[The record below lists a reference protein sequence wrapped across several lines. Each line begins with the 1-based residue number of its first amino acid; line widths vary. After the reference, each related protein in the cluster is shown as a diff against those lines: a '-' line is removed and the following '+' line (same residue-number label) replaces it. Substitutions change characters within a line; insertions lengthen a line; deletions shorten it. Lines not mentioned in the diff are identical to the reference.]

1 MFASFPL
8 PDTFTGVWKACPS
21 LSKRLF
27 LFLFFFFVFFAPLL
41 AQTGNAAAFVGILND
56 RGRFNPAWVNPSD
69 LYVGV
74 PVLSGL
80 SAKVD
85 NNFLSWNSAV
95 IRTEGDS
102 LLLNVPGVLD
112 KVRGGYARVR
122 VEAEVELLH
131 VGWRKR
137 QNYFQIGLSAY
148 AGMQLVLSKES
159 LSFLL
164 QGPGPQTGKHR
175 LDGNRLDFDAYASL
189 YFSYAR
195 KLSRRLRVGGRF
207 KLLQGLWN
215 VHVPDLQLSYD
226 AKPSLD
232 GDLPVLGSVR
242 VQGLAWTNLP
252 LDNALQLGKIR
263 FYPFRNMGAALDMG
277 LSYDFKEDWNF
288 SAAVLNLGFLVW
300 GDPSAKEFKSDK
312 SYETFRYE
320 GINTGYLNEEEG
332 DWAKDLVRSIW
343 DTAGFACSD
352 SGAYVRVLPPRFNLA
367 LSYTMDERHCF
378 GLLFQ
383 AEIYNRYF
391 APELGISYT
400 FTPCEH
406 FALAFSNTFSRGHWL
421 NLGIFAVARF
431 GPVQLH
437 LGVDRLNAERV
448 GDMQTAQLDFGLN
461 LIFDRKTKGWNAD
474 VW

>member
-1 MFASFPL
+1 MFASFSFPNNL
-8 PDTFTGVWKACPS
+8 VGVWKAGFT

-27 LFLFFFFVFFAPLL
+27 LSFFFILFCLFPLQ
-41 AQTGNAAAFVGILND
+41 AQTGNAAAFAGILNE
-56 RGRFNPAWVNPSD
+56 RGHFNPAWVKPAD
-69 LYVGV
+69 LYVGI
-74 PVLSGL
+74 PALSGI

-95 IRTEGDS
+95 IRTGGDS
-102 LLLNVPGVLD
+102 LLLNVPGILD
-112 KVRGGYARVR
+112 KTRGDYARIR

-137 QNYFQIGLSAY
+137 RNYFQIGLSAY
-148 AGMQLVLSKES
+148 TGMQLVLSKES

-164 QGPGPQTGKHR
+164 QGPGPQTGKRR
-175 LDGNRLDFDAYASL
+175 LDGNRLDFESYASL

-195 KLSRRLRVGGRF
+195 KLNRRLRVGGRF
-207 KLLQGLWN
+207 KILQGLWN
-215 VHVPDLQLSYD
+215 VHVPDLQLVYD
-226 AKPSLD
+226 AKPSVD
-232 GDLPVLGSVR
+232 GDSPLLESVR
-242 VQGLAWTNLP
+242 IQGSALTNFP
-252 LDNALQLGKIR
+252 LDNALQLGDLR
-263 FYPFRNMGAALDMG
+263 FYPFRNLGAALDVG
-277 LSYDFKEDWNF
+277 LSYDFKENWNF
-288 SAAVLNLGFLVW
+288 SAALLNLGFLVW
-300 GDPSAKEFKSDK
+300 GDPSAKEFKADK
-312 SYETFRYE
+312 SYATFLYE
-320 GINTGYLNEEEG
+320 GINTEYLNKENG
-332 DWAKDLVRSIW
+332 DWAKDLIRSIW

-352 SGAYVRVLPPRFNLA
+352 SGAYVRVLPARFNLA
-367 LSYTMDERHCF
+367 LSYTVDERHCF

-383 AEIYNRYF
+383 AELYNRYF

-437 LGVDRLNAERV
+437 LGVDRLNAERI
-448 GDMQTAQLDFGLN
+448 GDMQTAQVNFGLN
-461 LIFDRKTKGWNAD
+461 FIFDRKTKGWNAD